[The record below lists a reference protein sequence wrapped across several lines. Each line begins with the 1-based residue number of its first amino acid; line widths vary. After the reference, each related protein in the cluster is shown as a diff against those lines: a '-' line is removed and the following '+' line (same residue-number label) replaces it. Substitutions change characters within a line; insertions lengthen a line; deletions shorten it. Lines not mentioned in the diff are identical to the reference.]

1 MVKLVDTA
9 DSKSA
14 GLALASSSLATS
26 NQTNSYNQSTTSI
39 GKPLWE
45 ESPDSM
51 LHALKYFV

>member
-26 NQTNSYNQSTTSI
+26 KEKQDAIPYNIRSCIFIKARFVSYMVS
-39 GKPLWE
+39 
-45 ESPDSM
+45 
-51 LHALKYFV
+51 

>member
-39 GKPLWE
+39 GKNPYGKNHQIAC
-45 ESPDSM
+45 SM
-51 LHALKYFV
+51 R